1 MPITQPTS
9 STPPEPDE
17 PMDRKAVSGRTRG
30 VVLVLLGAVLW
41 GTTGTAQ
48 ALGPDSAGPLA
59 VGTTRL
65 VAGGALLTLWM
76 LVSTRGRS
84 TRGRSTRGRSTR
96 GRSTRGSGPVTGTD
110 ARPTGRPVLP
120 VLAGA
125 IGVAAYQLSFFAAVD
140 RAGVAVGT
148 AVAIG
153 SSPVFTGLI
162 EWAVRRQAPTTR
174 WWRSTTIA
182 TVGLVLLAGPG
193 GGAFGDIGLALVA
206 GLSYATYAVASK
218 QLLDRWSPAQA
229 MAAVFGGGAV
239 LLLPLLVGL
248 DLGWL
253 ADWRGV
259 AMLLWLAGPTIL
271 VAYLLFGAGLRE
283 VTAAVGATLSLAE
296 PLTAAILAVGIL
308 AERPSVT
315 QVIGAAAIGIGL
327 GLLAVPDRRVRTTP
341 TG

>member
-1 MPITQPTS
+1 MPIPQPTS
-9 STPPEPDE
+9 STPSEPDE
-17 PMDRKAVSGRTRG
+17 PMDRPAVSARTRG

-65 VAGGALLTLWM
+65 VAGGGLLTLWM
-76 LVSTRGRS
+76 LISTRGLSPRGRS
-84 TRGRSTRGRSTR
+84 TRGLSTP
-96 GRSTRGSGPVTGTD
+96 GSGPVTGTG

-162 EWAVRRQAPTTR
+162 EWAVRRQAPTAR

-182 TVGLVLLAGPG
+182 TAGLVLLAGPG
-193 GGAFGDIGLALVA
+193 GGAFDGIGLALVA

-315 QVIGAAAIGIGL
+315 QVVGAAAIGIGL

>member
-1 MPITQPTS
+1 MPIPQPTS
-9 STPPEPDE
+9 STPSEPDE
-17 PMDRKAVSGRTRG
+17 PMDRPAVSARTRG

-76 LVSTRGRS
+76 LV
-84 TRGRSTRGRSTR
+84 STR

-193 GGAFGDIGLALVA
+193 GGAFGGIGLALAA

-315 QVIGAAAIGIGL
+315 QVVGAAAIGIGL
-327 GLLAVPDRRVRTTP
+327 ALLAVPDRRVRTTP
-341 TG
+341 AG